1 MLKTYSLTKDTLL
14 VSSESN
20 IKNSSVVYVYGDERE
35 YIESSEHKYDFK
47 IGNILTFDDQVAYDT
62 MIDQNDEKSLLV
74 SFLFPAVH
82 EGGHLDNL
90 TTSVV
95 FLVFKNKLIIFTK
108 QKLKFIPEL
117 LSNMVLHDVDNFMQE
132 VLLKIMQKDFH
143 VMLDDLRGVKEK
155 IDDLDSEISTS
166 GSLRPTFGD
175 LLTLQKYM
183 IALSTTYGAN
193 HKALDFIKKNFTTI
207 NDIDFTTQKIID
219 EIYNTS
225 DTMDRIILGY
235 SQYLDYLENMIN
247 NMISYQ
253 LNMIMKTLT
262 EISIVLTIPAI
273 IFVFGESMSMARL
286 KNLLIG
292 VFAVLIISVILS
304 LICWFFSCDAK
315 HICKVF
321 VIPQYDLKQN
331 FFVDLLKGL
340 VLSII

>member
-74 SFLFPAVH
+74 SFLFPEVH
-82 EGGHLDNL
+82 EDGHLDNL
-90 TTSVV
+90 MTSVV

-117 LSNMVLHDVDNFMQE
+117 LTNMVLRDVNHFVEE
-132 VLLKIMQKDFH
+132 VLLKIVQKDFY
-143 VMLDDLRGVKEK
+143 VMLNDLRGVKEK

-183 IALSTTYGAN
+183 IALSTTYKAN

-207 NDIDFTTQKIID
+207 DDIDFSTKKIID
-219 EIYNTS
+219 ELYDTS

-235 SQYLDYLENMIN
+235 SQYLDNLENMIN

-273 IFVFGESMSMARL
+273 IFGFWGINVHVPFEKSSY
-286 KNLLIG
+286 G
-292 VFAVLIISVILS
+292 VLAVLIISAILS
-304 LICWFFSCDAK
+304 LICW
-315 HICKVF
+315 
-321 VIPQYDLKQN
+321 
-331 FFVDLLKGL
+331 LLMRRKTYL
-340 VLSII
+340 

>member
-1 MLKTYSLTKDTLL
+1 MLKTYSLTKNTLL

-20 IKNSSVVYVYGDERE
+20 IENSSVVYVYGDERE
-35 YIESSEHKYDFK
+35 YIESYEHKYDFN
-47 IGNILTFDDQVAYDT
+47 IDNILTFDDQVAYDT
-62 MIDQNDEKSLLV
+62 IIDQNDEKSLLV
-74 SFLFPAVH
+74 SFLFPKIH

-90 TTSVV
+90 MTSVV

-117 LSNMVLHDVDNFMQE
+117 LSNMVLRDVNHFVEE
-132 VLLKIMQKDFH
+132 VLLTIMQKDFH

-155 IDDLDSEISTS
+155 IDDLDSKISTS

-183 IALSTTYGAN
+183 IALSTTYKAN

-207 NDIDFTTQKIID
+207 DDIDFSTKKIID
-219 EIYNTS
+219 DLYDTS

-235 SQYLDYLENMIN
+235 SQYLDNLANMIN

-262 EISIVLTIPAI
+262 EISIVLTIPAM
-273 IFVFGESMSMARL
+273 IFGFWGINVHVPFEKSSY
-286 KNLLIG
+286 G
-292 VFAVLIISVILS
+292 VLAVLIISAILS
-304 LICWFFSCDAK
+304 LICWF
-315 HICKVF
+315 
-321 VIPQYDLKQN
+321 
-331 FFVDLLKGL
+331 LLRHKTYL
-340 VLSII
+340 

>member
-1 MLKTYSLTKDTLL
+1 MLKTYSLTKNTLL

-35 YIESSEHKYDFK
+35 YIESFEHKSDFN
-47 IGNILTFDDQVAYDT
+47 IDNILTFDDRVAYDT

-74 SFLFPAVH
+74 SFLFPEIH

-132 VLLKIMQKDFH
+132 VLLKIMQKDFY
-143 VMLDDLRGVKEK
+143 VMLNDLRGVKEK

-166 GSLRPTFGD
+166 GRLRPTFGD

-183 IALSTTYGAN
+183 IALSTTYKAN

-207 NDIDFTTQKIID
+207 DDIDFSTKKIID
-219 EIYNTS
+219 ELYDTS

-235 SQYLDYLENMIN
+235 SQYLANLENMIN

-273 IFVFGESMSMARL
+273 IFGFWGINVHVPFEKSSY
-286 KNLLIG
+286 G
-292 VFAVLIISVILS
+292 VLAVLIISAILS
-304 LICWFFSCDAK
+304 LICW
-315 HICKVF
+315 
-321 VIPQYDLKQN
+321 
-331 FFVDLLKGL
+331 LLMRRKTYL
-340 VLSII
+340 

>member
-1 MLKTYSLTKDTLL
+1 MLKTYSLTKNTLL

-35 YIESSEHKYDFK
+35 YIESFEHRSDFN
-47 IGNILTFDDQVAYDT
+47 IDNILTFDDRVAYDT

-74 SFLFPAVH
+74 SYLFPEIH
-82 EGGHLDNL
+82 EGEHLDNL

-175 LLTLQKYM
+175 LLTLQKHM

-273 IFVFGESMSMARL
+273 IFGFWGVNVDGPFEKSSY
-286 KNLLIG
+286 G

-304 LICWFFSCDAK
+304 LICWF
-315 HICKVF
+315 
-321 VIPQYDLKQN
+321 
-331 FFVDLLKGL
+331 LLRRKTYL
-340 VLSII
+340 

>member
-47 IGNILTFDDQVAYDT
+47 IGNILTFDDRVAYDT
-62 MIDQNDEKSLLV
+62 MIDKNDEKSLLV
-74 SFLFPAVH
+74 SFLFPEVH
-82 EGGHLDNL
+82 EGGHLDTL

-108 QKLKFIPEL
+108 QKFEVHEGG
-117 LSNMVLHDVDNFMQE
+117 LSNMVLRDVNHFVEE
-132 VLLKIMQKDFH
+132 VLLKIMQKDFYM
-143 VMLDDLRGVKEK
+143 MLNDLRGVKEK

-166 GSLRPTFGD
+166 GSLKPTFGD

-183 IALSTTYGAN
+183 IALSTTYKAN

-207 NDIDFTTQKIID
+207 DDIDFSTKKIID
-219 EIYNTS
+219 DLYDTS
-225 DTMDRIILGY
+225 DTMDRIILSY
-235 SQYLDYLENMIN
+235 SQYLDKLENMIN

-273 IFVFGESMSMARL
+273 IFGFWGINVHVPFEKSSY
-286 KNLLIG
+286 G
-292 VFAVLIISVILS
+292 VLAVLIISAILS
-304 LICWFFSCDAK
+304 LICW
-315 HICKVF
+315 
-321 VIPQYDLKQN
+321 
-331 FFVDLLKGL
+331 LLMRRKTYL
-340 VLSII
+340 

>member
-1 MLKTYSLTKDTLL
+1 MLKTYSLTKDTLS

-35 YIESSEHKYDFK
+35 YIESFEHKYDFK
-47 IGNILTFDDQVAYDT
+47 IGNILTLDDRVAYDT

-74 SFLFPAVH
+74 SFLFPEVH

-117 LSNMVLHDVDNFMQE
+117 LSNMVLRDANNFMQE

-143 VMLDDLRGVKEK
+143 VMLNDLRGVKEK
-155 IDDLDSEISTS
+155 IDDLDSEISAS
-166 GSLRPTFGD
+166 GPLRPTFGN

-183 IALSTTYGAN
+183 ISLSTTYDAN

-207 NDIDFTTQKIID
+207 NDIDFTIKKIID
-219 EIYNTS
+219 EIY
-225 DTMDRIILGY
+225 DTMDRTISGY
-235 SQYLDYLENMIN
+235 SQYLDDLEDMIN

-273 IFVFGESMSMARL
+273 IFGFWGINVDVPFEKSSY
-286 KNLLIG
+286 G

-304 LICWFFSCDAK
+304 LICWF
-315 HICKVF
+315 
-321 VIPQYDLKQN
+321 
-331 FFVDLLKGL
+331 LLRRKTYL
-340 VLSII
+340 

>member
-1 MLKTYSLTKDTLL
+1 MLKTYSLTKNTLL

-35 YIESSEHKYDFK
+35 YIESFEHKSDFN
-47 IGNILTFDDQVAYDT
+47 IDNILTFDDRVAYDT

-74 SFLFPAVH
+74 SFLFPEIH

-175 LLTLQKYM
+175 LLTLQKHM

-273 IFVFGESMSMARL
+273 IFGFWGIAVDGQFEKSSYG
-286 KNLLIG
+286 I
-292 VFAVLIISVILS
+292 FAVLIISVILS
-304 LICWFFSCDAK
+304 LICWF
-315 HICKVF
+315 
-321 VIPQYDLKQN
+321 
-331 FFVDLLKGL
+331 LLRRKTYL
-340 VLSII
+340 

>member
-1 MLKTYSLTKDTLL
+1 MLETYSLTKDTLL

-35 YIESSEHKYDFK
+35 YIEFSEHKYDLK
-47 IGNILTFDDQVAYDT
+47 IGNILTFDDQVTYDT
-62 MIDQNDEKSLLV
+62 MIDRNDEKSLLV
-74 SFLFPAVH
+74 SFLFPKIH

-95 FLVFKNKLIIFTK
+95 FLVFKNKLIIFTN
-108 QKLKFIPEL
+108 QKLNSISEL
-117 LSNMVLHDVDNFMQE
+117 LSNMVLRDVNNFTEE
-132 VLLKIMQKDFH
+132 VLLKIMQKDFY
-143 VMLDDLRGVKEK
+143 VMLNDLRGVKEK

-166 GSLRPTFGD
+166 GSLRPTLGD

-183 IALSTTYGAN
+183 IALSTTYKAN

-207 NDIDFTTQKIID
+207 DDIDSSTKKIID
-219 EIYNTS
+219 ELYDTS

-235 SQYLDYLENMIN
+235 SQYLDNLENMIT

-273 IFVFGESMSMARL
+273 IFGFWGINVHVPFEKSTY
-286 KNLLIG
+286 G
-292 VFAVLIISVILS
+292 VLAVLIISATLS
-304 LICWFFSCDAK
+304 LICW
-315 HICKVF
+315 
-321 VIPQYDLKQN
+321 
-331 FFVDLLKGL
+331 LLMRRKTYL
-340 VLSII
+340 

>member
-1 MLKTYSLTKDTLL
+1 MLQTYSLTKNTLL

-35 YIESSEHKYDFK
+35 YIESFEHKSDFK
-47 IGNILTFDDQVAYDT
+47 IDNILMFDDQVAYDT

-74 SFLFPAVH
+74 SFLFPEIH
-82 EGGHLDNL
+82 DGGHLDNL

-166 GSLRPTFGD
+166 GSLRPTLGD

-207 NDIDFTTQKIID
+207 DDIDFSTKKIID
-219 EIYNTS
+219 ELYDTS

-235 SQYLDYLENMIN
+235 SQYLDNLADMIN

-273 IFVFGESMSMARL
+273 IFGFWGINVHVPFEKSSY
-286 KNLLIG
+286 G
-292 VFAVLIISVILS
+292 VLVVLIISATLS
-304 LICWFFSCDAK
+304 LVCW
-315 HICKVF
+315 
-321 VIPQYDLKQN
+321 
-331 FFVDLLKGL
+331 LLMRRKTYL
-340 VLSII
+340 

>member
-1 MLKTYSLTKDTLL
+1 MLKTYSLTKNTLL

-35 YIESSEHKYDFK
+35 YIESFEHKSDFN
-47 IGNILTFDDQVAYDT
+47 IDNILAFDDRVAYDT

-74 SFLFPAVH
+74 SFLFPEIH

-207 NDIDFTTQKIID
+207 NDIDFTTQKIVD

-235 SQYLDYLENMIN
+235 SQYLDHLENMIN

-273 IFVFGESMSMARL
+273 IFGFWGINVDGPFEKSTY
-286 KNLLIG
+286 G

-304 LICWFFSCDAK
+304 LICWF
-315 HICKVF
+315 
-321 VIPQYDLKQN
+321 
-331 FFVDLLKGL
+331 LLRRKTYL
-340 VLSII
+340 

>member
-1 MLKTYSLTKDTLL
+1 MLKTYSLTKDTLS

-35 YIESSEHKYDFK
+35 YIESFEHKYDFK
-47 IGNILTFDDQVAYDT
+47 IGNILTLDDRVAYDT

-74 SFLFPAVH
+74 SFLFPEVH

-117 LSNMVLHDVDNFMQE
+117 LSNMVLRDANNFMQE

-143 VMLDDLRGVKEK
+143 VMLNDLRGVKEK

-166 GSLRPTFGD
+166 GPLRPTFGN

-183 IALSTTYGAN
+183 ISLSTTYDAN

-207 NDIDFTTQKIID
+207 NDIDFTTKKIID
-219 EIYNTS
+219 EIY
-225 DTMDRIILGY
+225 DTMDRIISGY
-235 SQYLDYLENMIN
+235 SQYLDDLEDMIN

-273 IFVFGESMSMARL
+273 IFGFWGINVDVPFEKSSY
-286 KNLLIG
+286 G
-292 VFAVLIISVILS
+292 VFAVLIISFILS
-304 LICWFFSCDAK
+304 LICWF
-315 HICKVF
+315 
-321 VIPQYDLKQN
+321 
-331 FFVDLLKGL
+331 LLRRKTYL
-340 VLSII
+340 